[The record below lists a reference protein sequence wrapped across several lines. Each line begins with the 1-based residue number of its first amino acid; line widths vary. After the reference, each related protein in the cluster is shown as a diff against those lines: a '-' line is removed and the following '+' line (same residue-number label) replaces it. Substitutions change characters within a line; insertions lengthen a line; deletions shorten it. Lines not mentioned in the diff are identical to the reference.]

1 MQMILE
7 KIRAIIAE
15 KLEIDKSSISANS
28 TFEELNADSL
38 YVVEIIMAI
47 EEEFEI
53 EIDDTEGLKRVSD
66 LAAFVE
72 ERLI

>member
-1 MQMILE
+1 MILE
-7 KIRAIIAE
+7 KIQGIIAE
-15 KLEIDKSSISANS
+15 KLEIDKNSITAAS
-28 TFEELNADSL
+28 TFDELNADSL

-53 EIDDTEGLKRVSD
+53 EIDDTEGLKRVGD

-72 ERLI
+72 ERLL